1 MKHLLALDPHNA
13 EVGGWNAI
21 IETPQGSRNKFA
33 FDPERGIFQLKR
45 VLPLGMVFPYDF
57 GFLPSTLAEDGD
69 PLDVLV
75 LMDTPTFPGCVVAV
89 RLVGVIEGE
98 QTEEGE
104 TNRNDRLIA
113 VAGVSHNHRCI
124 RALDQ
129 LSDNVLTEIEHF
141 FVSYHELQGRKFKP
155 LGRHGP
161 GKALELVEEGMRC
174 FRKGKAEGNGK
185 KNGRSRKKHAKS

>member
-1 MKHLLALDPHNA
+1 MKLLSIDPQTG
-13 EVGGWNAI
+13 EDGGWNAV

-75 LMDTPTFPGCVVAV
+75 LMDMPTFPGCVVAV
-89 RLVGVIEGE
+89 RLIGVIEGE

-113 VAGVSHNHRCI
+113 VAEASHNHRGV
-124 RALDQ
+124 RALDE
-129 LSDNVLTEIEHF
+129 LSDNVLMEIEHF

-161 GKALELVEEGMRC
+161 GKAQELVEEGMRC